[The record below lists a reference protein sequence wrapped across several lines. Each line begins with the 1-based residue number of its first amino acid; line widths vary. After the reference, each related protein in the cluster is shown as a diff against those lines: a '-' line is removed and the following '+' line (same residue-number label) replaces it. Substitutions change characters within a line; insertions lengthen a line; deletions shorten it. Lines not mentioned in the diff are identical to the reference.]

1 MLKKIPY
8 KVVALSTLLTITATT
23 LATPSTTVFAIGI
36 EQSTTENGNLS
47 ANTDKMK
54 ETLEKAGV
62 FAQAMNLYSYQLIH
76 TPDVN
81 FTGIDVKGYSD
92 LPNQIAQTQKNA
104 RAHAT
109 TWDTKVK
116 RQLLDTLTG
125 IITYDTT
132 FDNYYSI
139 LVDAVKTGDKETLKE
154 GITDLQ
160 GDIQSNKK
168 QAVAL
173 IGALQSLRA
182 EISTDSRAFK
192 ANSQTLH
199 SILVNQTTGLDDDE
213 EALQKVLEQVNHF
226 RQVRSDGTKVIA
238 WPAVGTWIAGGI
250 MLAVANS
257 QLASLEP
264 LLTQLTQTVDYKKT
278 LSRVV
283 AVASNSVGEMSQ
295 AIDSAVKELQY
306 MADQWNDLDS
316 QYASVL
322 QMIDKADEK
331 VTTNKYAFLIPTL
344 NAAKDS
350 WKSLKTDADTLK
362 EGLKELKIE
371 PVNTQK

>member
-23 LATPSTTVFAIGI
+23 LATPSTTVFASGI

-54 ETLEKAGV
+54 ETLKKAGV
-62 FAQAMNLYSYQLIH
+62 FAQAMNLYSTELLR

-81 FTGIDVKGYSD
+81 FIGIDVKGYSD
-92 LPNQIAQTQKNA
+92 LPNQLAQDQKNG
-104 RAHAT
+104 RVHAT

-139 LVDAVKTGDKETLKE
+139 LVDATKTGDKETLKE

-182 EISTDSRAFK
+182 EISTDSRAFRTH
-192 ANSQTLH
+192 AQTL
-199 SILVNQTTGLDDDE
+199 SFILRNQTTGLDEDE
-213 EALQKVLEQVNHF
+213 ENMKKVLEKVNHY
-226 RQVRSDGTKVIA
+226 RQVRSDGIIVVSVPTG
-238 WPAVGTWIAGGI
+238 WTLIAGGV
-250 MLAVANS
+250 MLLVS
-257 QLASLEP
+257 SEQLKNLEP
-264 LLTQLTQTVDYKKT
+264 LLVQLTQTVDYKKT

-283 AVASNSVGEMSQ
+283 GVASNSVDEMSK
-295 AIDSAVKELQY
+295 AIDGAVDSLQY
-306 MADQWNDLDS
+306 MVDQWNDVDS
-316 QYASVL
+316 QYAGVL
-322 QMIDKADEK
+322 QMIDKVDEK

-350 WKSLKTDADTLK
+350 WKSLKTDAETLK

-371 PVNTQK
+371 SVNTQK